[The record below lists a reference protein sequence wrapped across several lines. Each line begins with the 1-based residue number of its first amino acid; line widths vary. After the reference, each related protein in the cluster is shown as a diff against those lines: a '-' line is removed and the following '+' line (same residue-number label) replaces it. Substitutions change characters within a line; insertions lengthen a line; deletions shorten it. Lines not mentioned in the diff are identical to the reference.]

1 MIAQSVVNVMNTQLT
16 QIVIDEFNQ
25 LAVMAFFFT
34 AAFKSTLSIGVD
46 RNHEKD
52 QLKQNDV
59 PISPFLLAF
68 CVPRMVFI
76 IHFSSYVLL
85 NGK

>member
-25 LAVMAFFFT
+25 LDGVSFT